1 MKKLLYTTAVLW
13 RLSETKHGKF
23 WIITKSLI
31 VNRFFL
37 QPMSDE
43 FDNDFEDDFDDDI
56 EDEEDEEVED
66 D

>member
-1 MKKLLYTTAVLW
+1 M
-13 RLSETKHGKF
+13 
-23 WIITKSLI
+23 TKSLI

-37 QPMSDE
+37 QPMLDE

-56 EDEEDEEVED
+56 EDEEGEEIED

>member
-1 MKKLLYTTAVLW
+1 MY
-13 RLSETKHGKF
+13 ETKHRKF